1 MPLLLSLMP
10 CSYFTWRKKKKVMQ
24 ELIQKGNGGR
34 KSLEKEQLFFFL
46 FINHKFQVNK
56 CILLLEF
63 FLIERIEQTWDCVE
77 GVSMIKHFNYHLLR
91 LIHVKLFCMWGES
104 YWLYFWKQSFTGCIS
119 NRYYL
124 MCWISR
130 GNVKVRLIQHISSFF
145 SCQFLS
151 V

>member
-1 MPLLLSLMP
+1 
-10 CSYFTWRKKKKVMQ
+10 MQ

-91 LIHVKLFCMWGES
+91 LIHVKLFCM
-104 YWLYFWKQSFTGCIS
+104 
-119 NRYYL
+119 
-124 MCWISR
+124 
-130 GNVKVRLIQHISSFF
+130 
-145 SCQFLS
+145 
-151 V
+151 